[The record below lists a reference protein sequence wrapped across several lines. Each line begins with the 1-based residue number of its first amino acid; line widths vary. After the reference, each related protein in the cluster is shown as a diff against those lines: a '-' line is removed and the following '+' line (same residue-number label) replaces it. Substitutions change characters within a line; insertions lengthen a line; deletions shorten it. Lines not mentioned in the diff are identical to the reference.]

1 MKNIF
6 LYLFVGATFIFSTL
20 SCNQKTKKADEATA
34 NDKIEN
40 TSSEGSTANFSI
52 QEMVSDYLTL
62 KNALVADNSEA
73 AAKAGK
79 RLLETLNA
87 VDIAI
92 VPDDKKQEYKDIT
105 DDAKENAEHIAKN
118 EGNITHQREH
128 LVALS
133 KDINDLIV
141 MFGTSQKLYQ
151 IHCPMYNN
159 GKGAIWISET
169 DSIKNPYYGNGNK
182 MFSCGIVKQ
191 TF

>member
-1 MKNIF
+1 MKNIL
-6 LYLFVGATFIFSTL
+6 LYLFVGATLLFSTL
-20 SCNQKTKKADEATA
+20 SCNQKSKKADEA
-34 NDKIEN
+34 NEKVEN
-40 TSSEGSTANFSI
+40 SSSENRTATFSV

-73 AAKAGK
+73 TAKAGK

-169 DSIKNPYYGNGNK
+169 DSIKNPYYGNGDK
-182 MFSCGIVKQ
+182 MFSCGRVKK